1 MNTITTI
8 SIVAGTIVVIGGVAY
23 AIYQYMN
30 PPINVPTQAT
40 LEVSDILNWVD
51 EILPN
56 IKVED
61 GFKYR
66 VTVLPSEDTQK
77 LLKRKL
83 KNAYAILF
91 VAQKGDENIVL
102 KQRIIMAKNLADELN
117 SLKQGNIVEMPVQ
130 I

>member
-8 SIVAGTIVVIGGVAY
+8 SIVAGTVVVIGGVAY
-23 AIYQYMN
+23 AIYRYMN
-30 PPINVPTQAT
+30 PPTNVPTQVT
-40 LEVSDILNWVD
+40 FEVSDILNWVD

-61 GFKYR
+61 GYKYR
-66 VTVLPSEDTQK
+66 VTVLPSADTQQ

-83 KNAYAILF
+83 KNAYAVLF

-102 KQRIIMAKNLADELN
+102 KQRIIVAKNLAVELK